1 MTDPKPAVTRAEVL
15 SEDVGRR
22 VRRLQRSYL
31 DPSDGENSESTAT
44 LARLRR
50 CAPDAV
56 GADPMVW
63 AVTLADL
70 PDQLRSRNK
79 DDEASP
85 AERAVHAALVLY
97 ATHQQSNQIPV
108 HVTGASLGGAVRRL
122 AEARAHNG
130 EPDESSI
137 RRLHQVVLAND
148 APGRLHHLRGL
159 ITLLRSESDPIPLDY
174 AQLAVDLWRLLDP
187 KQDSAHVVA
196 RWGRELHNRP
206 RATTG
211 ESE

>member
-1 MTDPKPAVTRAEVL
+1 MTDFTPAVTGAETL
-15 SEDVGRR
+15 REDVDRR
-22 VRRLQRSYL
+22 VWRLQRAYL
-31 DPSDGENSESTAT
+31 NPSDRENSDVTAT

-56 GADPMVW
+56 GADPSVW

-70 PDQLRSRNK
+70 PDQLRSKRK
-79 DDEASP
+79 DDEPSP
-85 AERAVHAALVLY
+85 AEAAVHAALVLY
-97 ATHQQSNQIPV
+97 ATHQQSNQTPIHMRGV
-108 HVTGASLGGAVRRL
+108 SLGHAVRRL

-148 APGRLHHLRGL
+148 ATGRLHYLRGL

-187 KQDSAHVVA
+187 KQDSGRVVA
-196 RWGRELHNRP
+196 GWGRDLHNRP

-211 ESE
+211 DSE

>member
-1 MTDPKPAVTRAEVL
+1 MTDSVPVVTHTVVL
-15 SEDVGRR
+15 REDAGRR
-22 VRRLQRSYL
+22 VRRLQRAYL
-31 DPSDGENSESTAT
+31 DPSDRENSEATAT

-56 GADPMVW
+56 GADPTVW

-70 PDQLRSRNK
+70 PDQLRSGRK

-108 HVTGASLGGAVRRL
+108 HVRGASLGGAVRRL

-130 EPDESSI
+130 EPDEASI

-187 KQDSAHVVA
+187 KQDSERVVA

>member
-1 MTDPKPAVTRAEVL
+1 MIDFTSIVTRAETL
-15 SEDVGRR
+15 REDVSRR
-22 VRRLQRSYL
+22 VWRLQRAYL
-31 DPSDGENSESTAT
+31 DPSDRANSGVTAT

-56 GADPMVW
+56 GADPTVW

-70 PDQLRSRNK
+70 PERLRSKRK
-79 DDEASP
+79 DAEPSP

-97 ATHQQSNQIPV
+97 ATHQQSNQKPV
-108 HVTGASLGGAVRRL
+108 HVTGVSLGGAVRRL
-122 AEARAHNG
+122 AESRAHKG
-130 EPDESSI
+130 EPDESCI

-148 APGRLHHLRGL
+148 AAGRLHHLRGL
-159 ITLLRSESDPIPLDY
+159 ITLLRSESDPIALDY
-174 AQLAVDLWRLLDP
+174 AQLAVDLWRLFDP
-187 KQDSAHVVA
+187 KQNSELVVA
-196 RWGRELHNRP
+196 RWGRDLHNRP